1 MTRYATTREAA
12 ARQLPW
18 DAMGSA
24 LSTKAT
30 TVAAALKESGL
41 DYQVEVRQAMSG
53 HAPRP
58 DGSGHNA
65 RTQLT
70 ADGFQSIVRPMP
82 DGSEKVLAFTKKR
95 YTPIQNQDAFKV
107 ADYLVQEFGAKIT
120 GAADFR
126 NGDRSLLVVGLPDTI
141 SLVQPNGGEDRVDLD
156 LLITNDHAGN
166 AALSL
171 ALTPM
176 RIACTNALPAA
187 LKTAE
192 RVWKISHTP
201 NAQVRLDPAAEAIK
215 KALVYRDAFQEK
227 AQAML
232 DQEMVD
238 AEFQKMVAKLYPVKK
253 DAEGVQAER
262 RRGIQAD
269 LLNLWATSPTL
280 EGIRGTR
287 WAGYNTVTEYLDHYR
302 PVRGEESVARAEG
315 ALDGP
320 YVRQKAALWN
330 MFAAA

>member
-12 ARQLPW
+12 ARKLPW

-30 TVAAALKESGL
+30 TVEGALEESGL
-41 DYQVEVRQAMSG
+41 DYQVEVREAISG

-65 RTQLT
+65 RTKLLAPQ
-70 ADGFQSIVRPMP
+70 FQAVVRPMP

-95 YTPIQNQDAFKV
+95 YTPIQNLSAFKV
-107 ADYLVQEFGAKIT
+107 ADYLVQEFGASIS

-126 NGDRSLLVVGLPDTI
+126 HGDRSLLVVQLPETV
-141 SLVQPNGGEDRVDLD
+141 SLTTKENGEDQVDLS

-171 ALTPM
+171 ALTPV
-176 RIACTNALPAA
+176 RVECTNVLPAA
-187 LKTAE
+187 IKGAE

-201 NAQVRLDPAAEAIK
+201 NAQVRLDLAAEAIK
-215 KALVYRDAFQEK
+215 KALVYRDAFQAE

-232 DQEMVD
+232 DQEMVE
-238 AEFQKMVAKLYPVKK
+238 AEFHKLVGKLYPVKK
-253 DAEGVQAER
+253 DAEGVAAER
-262 RRGIQAD
+262 RRDIQAQLMD
-269 LLNLWATSPTL
+269 AWHTSPTIQ
-280 EGIRGTR
+280 GIKGTR
-287 WAGYNTVTEYLDHYR
+287 WAGYNVVTEYLDHFR
-302 PVRGEESVARAEG
+302 PVRSEATVARAEG

-320 YVRQKAALWN
+320 YVRQKANLWN